1 MLSFIDR
8 EDLIVL
14 VKSGIR
20 ESVIKREF
28 DVSDEEYN
36 SILKSIDLRDEL
48 SKILQ
53 DKDSAALQKLIK
65 KYRKKIV

>member
-28 DVSDEEYN
+28 DVTD
-36 SILKSIDLRDEL
+36 
-48 SKILQ
+48 
-53 DKDSAALQKLIK
+53 
-65 KYRKKIV
+65 

>member
-14 VKSGIR
+14 VKLGIR

-28 DVSDEEYN
+28 DVTDEEYK
-36 SILKSIDLRDEL
+36 SLLKSI
-48 SKILQ
+48 
-53 DKDSAALQKLIK
+53 
-65 KYRKKIV
+65 